1 MAQAVAPPG
10 WPGEVRPPDA
20 EGWEDSAER
29 WLLDIGPPEH
39 RSYPVLRRHVVVLA
53 RFAAVHT
60 QATLEASR
68 RALADARVSL
78 RDVVGPETVE
88 QAVQAWEG
96 EIARLVARERAVL
109 LVEEALRGRR
119 FRPRL

>member
-10 WPGEVRPPDA
+10 WPAEVRPPDA
-20 EGWEDSAER
+20 EGWEGSAER

-39 RSYPVLRRHVVVLA
+39 RSHPVLRRHVVVLA

-68 RALADARVSL
+68 RALAEARTGL

-88 QAVQAWEG
+88 RAVQAWEA

-109 LVEEALRGRR
+109 LVEQALRGRR

>member
-10 WPGEVRPPDA
+10 WPVEVRPPDA
-20 EGWEDSAER
+20 EGWEGSAQR
-29 WLLDIGPPEH
+29 WLLDVCPPEH
-39 RSYPVLRRHVVVLA
+39 RSHRVLRRHTVVLA

-60 QATLEASR
+60 RATLEASR
-68 RALADARVSL
+68 RALAEARTGL

-88 QAVQAWEG
+88 QAVLAWEG